1 GFLSL
6 LWVLPLCVV
15 QGVAKLA
22 MWAAS
27 RRFDDV
33 WQVLAAWGWNLLHLP
48 GTIRRRVR
56 AQSVRAVPDRSVR
69 RYMAPATI
77 RLRRWSDT
85 GSSVLLRRGTDRPG
99 VDLEHVED
107 LEELEE
113 SAPFGRRAVG
123 FARAHPVATAV

>member
-77 RLRRWSDT
+77 RLRRWSDVA
-85 GSSVLLRRGTDRPG
+85 SRVVFGTSAEEGPG
-99 VDLEHVED
+99 AEGEHLED
-107 LEELEE
+107 MEEMQEVPPM
-113 SAPFGRRAVG
+113 SRRAVS
-123 FARAHPVATAV
+123 